1 MKLIHAFIFAYLFLF
16 LHSCGNSEPKT
27 AFDPIIVDE
36 EKQVI
41 DRFEELTDTLA
52 ESIRHIIENK
62 EPEKRYQL
70 NGTELYSSVSLPE
83 LYVSRQFQPIWLV
96 HTDSLYLLEEF
107 IEFIEHIEHHGF
119 TPSHYH
125 LDALQ
130 AKYRAL
136 TVDSA
141 SIFDLT
147 SLELLL
153 SDAFFM
159 VSSHLYHG
167 KINPD
172 LLTAEWAIRRNR
184 PELDLPGK
192 LTQMLSSGNI
202 VEFMERFYPPHPG
215 YKYMIE
221 TAKHLQ
227 SLQLDDFSSN
237 IKLQPKQL
245 SIDLFEDSTH
255 FEALFNKLLF
265 LGYVDTLSKESLV
278 AGVKSLQKEYGLNQ
292 DGKIGRN
299 TLLALDQKIEEKLAT
314 VYVNMERLR
323 WLPDS
328 LDRKHIIVNI
338 ADFTLDYIVE
348 QDTLISMRTIVGR
361 NFRQTP
367 VFNARMTYLVF
378 SPTWTVPPGILRND
392 VIPAVA
398 KDISYLSKQN
408 MQILNNS
415 GAVIDPKTIDWKKVR
430 AGGSFPYRVRQSPG
444 GHNALGRVKFM
455 FPNKYSVYLH
465 DTPSKELFARDERTF
480 SSGCIR
486 IQKPFELAQLL
497 LQGDE
502 RWNDERIRE
511 AMFSG
516 REQTVT
522 LKEPVNIYMYYLTSW
537 ADAHGNLSF
546 RQDVYNRDKEVM
558 TILKQQKKSKL

>member
-1 MKLIHAFIFAYLFLF
+1 MKQIRAAFIAYLFLSMT
-16 LHSCGNSEPKT
+16 SCSPTDTNT
-27 AFDPIIVDE
+27 ASDPIVVE
-36 EKQVI
+36 EKQEV
-41 DRFEELTDTLA
+41 DRFEALSDSLA
-52 ESIRHIIENK
+52 ESIRHIIEHK
-62 EPEKRYQL
+62 EPDQRYQL
-70 NGTELYSSVSLPE
+70 NGTELYSSVSLPD
-83 LYVSRQFQPIWLV
+83 LYVSRQFQPIWLK
-96 HTDSLYLLEEF
+96 HSDSLNSLEEF
-107 IEFIEHIEHHGF
+107 IDFITDIEYHGF
-119 TPSHYH
+119 IPSHYH
-125 LDALQ
+125 LDAIQTKYHALQ
-130 AKYRAL
+130 
-136 TVDSA
+136 VDSA

-167 KINPD
+167 KVNPD

-192 LTQMLSSGNI
+192 MTQMLSSGN
-202 VEFMERFYPPHPG
+202 VSEFMTCFYPPHPG
-215 YKYMIE
+215 YQYMINV
-221 TAKHLQ
+221 AKELKTLQ
-227 SLQLDDFSSN
+227 PNDFSSK

-245 SIDLFEDSTH
+245 SIDLSEDSTH
-255 FEALFNKLLF
+255 YDALFNKLQF
-265 LGYVDTLSKESLV
+265 LGYIDTLSTEGLI
-278 AGVKSLQKEYGLNQ
+278 AGVHRLQKEYGLNQ

-299 TLLALDQKIEEKLAT
+299 TLLALDHKIEDKLAAI
-314 VYVNMERLR
+314 YVNMERLR

-328 LDRKHIIVNI
+328 LDRRHILVNI

-398 KDISYLSKQN
+398 KDIGYLSKQN

-497 LQGDE
+497 LQNDE

-522 LKEPVNIYMYYLTSW
+522 LKEPINIYMYYLTAWS
-537 ADAHGNLSF
+537 DANGNMSF
-546 RQDVYNRDKEVM
+546 RQDVYNRDKEVA